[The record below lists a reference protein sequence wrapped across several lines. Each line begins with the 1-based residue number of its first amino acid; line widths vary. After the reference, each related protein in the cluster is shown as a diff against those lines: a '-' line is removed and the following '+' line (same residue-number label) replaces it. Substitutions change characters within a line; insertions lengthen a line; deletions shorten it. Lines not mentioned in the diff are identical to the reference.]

1 MKEEIKEL
9 ERLIEI
15 YKSNSIQD
23 NYSEIILQINECTQK
38 NLGLYLPC
46 KESIDGYDIKTLTG
60 DDGGKY
66 LIACTND
73 LTKEQDVSYVYL
85 TIKEILEYAVETPLC
100 SGMCLNHDNNDNQ
113 VILSKDYC
121 RKLLSSLERSKETNN
136 K

>member
-1 MKEEIKEL
+1 MKEELVQLK
-9 ERLIEI
+9 RLIET
-15 YKSNSIQD
+15 YKSHSIQD

-46 KESIDGYDIKTLTG
+46 KESGDGYDIKTLTG

-73 LTKEQDVSYVYL
+73 QQKEEDVSYIYL
-85 TIKEILEYAVETPLC
+85 TLKEILEYAVQTPLC
-100 SGMCLNHDNNDNQ
+100 SGICLNHDNNETQ
-113 VILSKDYC
+113 VVLNKEYC
-121 RKLLSSLERSKETNN
+121 MKLLSSLARSKQG